1 LISSEIQNTV
11 YKNSIEE
18 VHIMPR
24 RDDIETAFRQAIF
37 MEPSGRRTVTT
48 ADFVKVLLTFN
59 WDWTPREANQWI
71 EGHVSTFKDISQQE
85 GELRT
90 FMMYNP
96 NGGL

>member
-1 LISSEIQNTV
+1 
-11 YKNSIEE
+11 
-18 VHIMPR
+18 MPR
-24 RDDIETAFRQAIF
+24 RDDIETAFMQAIV
-37 MEPSGRRTVTT
+37 MEPSGRRTITT
-48 ADFVKVLLTFN
+48 ENFVKVLLTFN
-59 WDWTPREANQWI
+59 WDLSPRQANQWI

>member
-1 LISSEIQNTV
+1 
-11 YKNSIEE
+11 
-18 VHIMPR
+18 MPR
-24 RDDIETAFRQAIF
+24 RDDIETAFRQSIV

-48 ADFVKVLLTFN
+48 ENFVQTLLTFN
-59 WDWTPREANQWI
+59 WYWSPKQANEWI

>member
-1 LISSEIQNTV
+1 
-11 YKNSIEE
+11 
-18 VHIMPR
+18 MPR
-24 RDDIETAFRQAIF
+24 RDDIETAFRQAIV

-71 EGHVSTFKDISQQE
+71 ESYVSTFKDISQQE
-85 GELRT
+85 GEFRT

>member
-1 LISSEIQNTV
+1 
-11 YKNSIEE
+11 
-18 VHIMPR
+18 MPR
-24 RDDIETAFRQAIF
+24 RDDIETAFRQAIV
-37 MEPSGRRTVTT
+37 MEQSGRRTVTT

-59 WDWTPREANQWI
+59 WYWTPREANQWI

>member
-1 LISSEIQNTV
+1 
-11 YKNSIEE
+11 
-18 VHIMPR
+18 MPR
-24 RDDIETAFRQAIF
+24 RDNIKTAFRQAII

-48 ADFVKVLLTFN
+48 EKFVAALLRFN
-59 WDWTPREANQWI
+59 WDWSPRQANQWI
-71 EGHVSTFKDISQQE
+71 EGDVSTFKDISQQE